1 MTQVAGI
8 KSPVAKV
15 ATFLDLIKFAH
26 SVFALPFALV
36 ATFMASHAI
45 GLSWPGWKRLG
56 LILVCMVA
64 ARTYAMT
71 VNRLVDRK
79 FDALNPRAAKRPSV
93 TGVVSPALMVLAIS
107 ISAAVFV
114 AATYLFY
121 LAFENWWPAAL
132 SAPVLLWLGFYSY
145 TKRFTWLCHIV
156 LGMSLGLAPVCA
168 WIAIAPPAAPA
179 MTMPILLLGLA
190 VVCWVAGF
198 DILYALQDEEVDR
211 KYRLYSIPA
220 RFGRRNALMISRML
234 HLATILLLAGVGD
247 SGHFG
252 VLYWIGF
259 AAAAILLIVE
269 QSLVKVNDISK
280 INIAFMTVN
289 GTVGLVF
296 GALAILDVLVR

>member
-1 MTQVAGI
+1 MTQFAA
-8 KSPVAKV
+8 KSPAAKV

-45 GLSWPGWKRLG
+45 GLSWPGWQRLG
-56 LILVCMVA
+56 LILVCMVT

-71 VNRLVDRK
+71 VNRLVDRQ

-93 TGVVSPALMVLAIS
+93 TGLVSPSFMVLAIS
-107 ISAAVFV
+107 LCAAIFV
-114 AATYLFY
+114 ASTYLFY
-121 LAFENWWPAAL
+121 IAFHNYWPAVLA
-132 SAPVLLWLGFYSY
+132 APVLLWLGFYSY

-156 LGMSLGLAPVCA
+156 LGVSLGLAPVCA
-168 WIAIAPPAAPA
+168 WLAIAPPTQPP
-179 MTMPILLLGLA
+179 MIMPILLLGLA

-198 DILYALQDEEVDR
+198 DILYALQDEEIDR

-220 RFGRRNALMISRML
+220 RFGRPTALMLSRML

-252 VLYWIGF
+252 VFYWIGF
-259 AAAAILLIVE
+259 AAAALLLIVE

-296 GALAILDVLVR
+296 GALAIADVIVR